1 MRLSELHSREII
13 NLHDGA
19 RVGLVG
25 ETEIL
30 FDPETGEIQELLLP
44 ARGGIWQRRRSLAI
58 PWEAVRRIGPEVM
71 IVEVQSPKMKD

>member
-13 NLHDGA
+13 NLYDGA
-19 RVGLVG
+19 RVGLIG

-44 ARGGIWQRRRSLAI
+44 ARGGLWQRRRSLAI
-58 PWEAVRRIGPEVM
+58 PWESVRRIGPEVM
-71 IVEVQSPKMKD
+71 IVDVQSPKLRD

>member
-13 NLHDGA
+13 NLYDGS

-25 ETEIL
+25 DTEIL

-44 ARGGIWQRRRSLAI
+44 ARGGLWQRRHSLAI

-71 IVEVQSPKMKD
+71 IVEVQSQKIRD